1 MVFANLLHQGYEKMY
16 SRIFI
21 LVKAWGHFKVE
32 EQYGLILQHLSIFKH
47 KYKNLATFCHPHPVL
62 KNEYIIDTTLRY
74 SRRWA
79 GEIGG
84 GHIPRK
90 QLRKREG
97 PSITVFTVK
106 EAHSAFPFSSP
117 LPLEKH
123 QCSKSQPDGAEMGK
137 LP

>member
-1 MVFANLLHQGYEKMY
+1 MVF
-16 SRIFI
+16 
-21 LVKAWGHFKVE
+21 
-32 EQYGLILQHLSIFKH
+32 SI
-47 KYKNLATFCHPHPVL
+47 KYKGIAAFFHPHPVF
-62 KNEYIIDTTLRY
+62 KNEYVIDTTLQY

-97 PSITVFTVK
+97 PYITVFTVK
-106 EAHSAFPFSSP
+106 EAHTAFPFSSP
-117 LPLEKH
+117 LPPEEH